1 MGLFYQQ
8 TLPRLEVLYSIS
20 HRTPSRFPDSNPGA
34 SCTLNTNTKMRIWTS
49 EHIFNHNW
57 ETVTVGQWRK
67 YPNPHNQAV
76 VGTDV
81 VDRKVVDGVLHSHRI
96 ISSDWGLAEW
106 VQKLIGANKVCYAS
120 EVSRVDPKN
129 RLMEMHSKNLS
140 FCNFVNMEEKMTYSP
155 DPLDTNKTVMRQE
168 TVVTVQGV
176 PLTSYMEGII
186 VNTVSSNSSKGRA
199 AIEWIVEKLGNECR
213 ALSLSSS
220 LEKLK
225 SEYVD
230 LKHQVA
236 ESIINP
242 AQLSIEEL
250 QGELKIDLERLSKFE
265 LAKLGSLELAKLREL
280 QLSLPSPPTLKAEE
294 NPGPSL

>member
-1 MGLFYQQ
+1 M
-8 TLPRLEVLYSIS
+8 
-20 HRTPSRFPDSNPGA
+20 
-34 SCTLNTNTKMRIWTS
+34 KIWTS
-49 EHIFNHNW
+49 EHVFNHNW
-57 ETVTVGQWRK
+57 ETVTIGQWQK
-67 YPNPHNQAV
+67 YPNPINQAV

-96 ISSDWGLAEW
+96 ISSDWGLADW
-106 VQKLIGANKVCYAS
+106 VQRLIGANKVCYAS
-120 EVSRVDPKN
+120 EYSTVDPKN
-129 RLMEMHSKNLS
+129 RLMEMRSKNMS
-140 FCNFVNMEEKMTYSP
+140 FCNVVNMEEKMTYTP
-155 DPLDTNKTVMRQE
+155 DPEDPNRTLMRQE

-242 AQLSIEEL
+242 ARQSIEEL

-294 NPGPSL
+294 NPRPSL

>member
-1 MGLFYQQ
+1 M
-8 TLPRLEVLYSIS
+8 
-20 HRTPSRFPDSNPGA
+20 
-34 SCTLNTNTKMRIWTS
+34 KIWTS
-49 EHIFNHNW
+49 EHVFNHNW
-57 ETVTVGQWRK
+57 ETVTIGQWQK
-67 YPNPHNQAV
+67 YPNPINQAV

-96 ISSDWGLAEW
+96 ISSDWGLADW
-106 VQKLIGANKVCYAS
+106 VQRLIGANRVCYAS
-120 EVSRVDPKN
+120 EYSTVDPKN
-129 RLMEMHSKNLS
+129 RLMEMRSKNMS
-140 FCNFVNMEEKMTYSP
+140 FCNFVNMEEKMTYTP
-155 DPLDTNKTVMRQE
+155 DPEDSSRTVMRQE

-176 PLTSYMEGII
+176 PLTSYMEGVI

-242 AQLSIEEL
+242 ARQSIEEL
-250 QGELKIDLERLSKFE
+250 QGELKIDLEKLTKFE
-265 LAKLGSLELAKLREL
+265 LAGNLELAKLRDL
-280 QLSLPSPPTLKAEE
+280 QLSLPSPPSLKAEE
-294 NPGPSL
+294 TPRPSL